1 MTALLLALVGSYGVH
16 LVWTAVALGWR
27 GVAPGPAVTARRTR
41 RRVLA
46 RDWMVQA
53 GLADTRPVELG
64 AVVSVLVVVGGGL
77 GWAMFGGVL
86 PPLAT
91 GAAVGAIPV
100 MAARSRRLRR
110 RAQARDVW
118 PRLIEEV
125 RIKTTTLG
133 RSIPQA
139 LFEAGRGAPPE
150 MQQAFEVARREWLLS
165 TDFERTLDVLR
176 VQLADAT
183 ADAVC
188 ETLLVAHQI
197 GGNEV
202 GRCLDAL
209 IEDRVMDLQ
218 GRKDA
223 EARQAGARFARSF
236 TLVVPLVMA
245 LIGMSIGQGRAAYAA
260 PTGQLLVVFGL
271 VLMGLCWLWAGRIMR
286 LPDEQRVF
294 TGRAQ

>member
-1 MTALLLALVGSYGVH
+1 MTALLLALVGAYGVH
-16 LVWTAVALGWR
+16 LLWTAVAFGWH
-27 GVAPGPAVTARRTR
+27 GVAPGPAVVGRRSRRGAR
-41 RRVLA
+41 A
-46 RDWMVQA
+46 RDWLVQA
-53 GLADTRPVELG
+53 GLADMRPVELA
-64 AVVSVLVVVGGGL
+64 AVIGVLVVIGAGL
-77 GWAMFGGVL
+77 GWALFGGVL

-91 GAAVGAIPV
+91 ASAAGAVPV
-100 MAARSRRLRR
+100 MAARAHRLRR
-110 RAQARDVW
+110 RAQAREVW

-150 MQQAFEVARREWLLS
+150 MQAAFELARREWLLS
-165 TDFERTLDVLR
+165 TDFERTLDVFR
-176 VQLADAT
+176 GQLADAT

-202 GRCLDAL
+202 DRCLGAL
-209 IEDRVMDLQ
+209 IEDRVIDLQ

-223 EARQAGARFARSF
+223 EARQAGARFARAF

-245 LIGMSIGQGRAAYAA
+245 LIGMSIGEGRSAYAT
-260 PTGQLLVVFGL
+260 PTGQLLVVIGL
-271 VLMGLCWLWAGRIMR
+271 VLMGMCWVWAGRIMR
-286 LPDEQRVF
+286 LPEEQRVF
-294 TGRAQ
+294 LGRAE